1 VPLCGRRRGTR
12 QAKKSMAT
20 DDVNEGTSG
29 RSTRFYA
36 AVSIA
41 AALATVGLKAAAYLL
56 TGSVGLLSDAA
67 ESSANLVAALGAFW
81 ALSAA
86 ARPPD
91 EEHAYGHTKTEF
103 FSSAL
108 EGALVLAAAALIA
121 AAAVG
126 RLFDSQPL
134 ENVGLGLVVAV
145 LAAALNGA
153 VGLVLVRAGG
163 RLRSAALRADGR
175 HLLTDVWTTAGV
187 VAGVVLVGLT
197 GWLVLDPLIALVVA
211 ANIAWV
217 GVRILNEAAH
227 GLLDTALPEEDLA
240 VIEEVQERYRRRYRW
255 QGVRFHALRTRGAGA
270 RRFVSMH
277 VLVPGSWTVR
287 RGHELSEE
295 LEHDIVEALP
305 MTTVFVHVEPVED
318 KASFRDQGLD
328 RLA

>member
-1 VPLCGRRRGTR
+1 MTPEGVG
-12 QAKKSMAT
+12 KAT
-20 DDVNEGTSG
+20 LG
-29 RSTRFYA
+29 RSPRFYA

-41 AALATVGLKAAAYLL
+41 TALATVGLKAAAYFL

-108 EGALVLAAAALIA
+108 EGALVLGAAAFIA
-121 AAAVG
+121 VTAVG
-126 RLFDSQPL
+126 RLFDPQPL
-134 ENVGLGLVVAV
+134 ENVGLGLGVAV

-187 VAGVVLVGLT
+187 VTAVVLVGLT

-211 ANIAWV
+211 ANIVRV

-227 GLLDTALPEEDLA
+227 GLLDTALPEEDLR
-240 VIEEVQERYRRRYRW
+240 VIKEVQERYRRRYRW
-255 QGVRFHALRTRGAGA
+255 QGVRFHALRTHGAGA

-287 RGHELSEE
+287 RAHDLSEE
-295 LEHDIVEALP
+295 LERDIVEALP
-305 MTTVFVHVEPVED
+305 MTTVFVHIEPLED
-318 KASFRDQGLD
+318 EASFRDQGLD
-328 RLA
+328 RPSPGGGSGEVRG

>member
-1 VPLCGRRRGTR
+1 
-12 QAKKSMAT
+12 
-20 DDVNEGTSG
+20 
-29 RSTRFYA
+29 
-36 AVSIA
+36 
-41 AALATVGLKAAAYLL
+41 
-56 TGSVGLLSDAA
+56 
-67 ESSANLVAALGAFW
+67 VAALGAFW
-81 ALSAA
+81 AISSAT
-86 ARPPD
+86 RPPD

-145 LAAALNGA
+145 LAAVLNGA
-153 VGLVLVRAGG
+153 VGTVLLRAGG